1 MMHHIGMFWFFV
13 PILLFWGLGYVA
25 EQGVRRRAGR
35 QETSSAGRRPE
46 GDSYEVEIF
55 RLADRLG
62 GRVTVSDVVVTTG
75 LTPREA
81 DLTLQAMVDGVRV
94 QMEVTDRGAVY
105 YIFPEL
111 THTASDPLP
120 VSPREE

>member
-1 MMHHIGMFWFFV
+1 MHHIGMFWFFV

-25 EQGVRRRAGR
+25 KQGVRKRAGR
-35 QETSSAGRRPE
+35 QETSSAGRGPE

-94 QMEVTDRGAVY
+94 QLEVTDRGAVY